1 MTESAK
7 PHDDGVQQGSGSPS
21 LPSGWTP
28 EQFQWL
34 TQLGA
39 SKEKARREQ
48 LLRQGASLLNR
59 AFVENSLA
67 SLPTTQPA
75 EAKHWLPAAYG
86 LVILADTLHLPPLR
100 SKARHAVSQ
109 LAYTA
114 GQWLESA
121 QWAEEGLQIY
131 EAEGDRRKVANQL
144 FSAGVTLHFSQQ
156 PIDALA
162 IFEKVQPMSEQ
173 LGDDWRVAL
182 CSVYRANA
190 YHKVGRSGDAL
201 IYCLRALP
209 ALEAMKDYLLL
220 SGGYILAGLCYD
232 DLGRYEESLDMYER
246 AKTLFQ
252 EKDDKDGIA
261 LSYLNIGAALLD
273 RGRITEASRA
283 FERARP
289 LFDELGDSR
298 RAALCDL
305 NLGVILSRQG
315 KYEAAIQI
323 YEKAGK
329 TFEAVDDEYHR
340 AGIHLRIGSNY
351 SYLKR
356 WQESMTNFHRA
367 KAICEAGRFEREL
380 AECLLGMGYVQM
392 RTGKPAAARDDFEG
406 ALQIL
411 ETHRGRVPDPEIA
424 SSTFYYFETLVPAL
438 VYVNVQLGQTE
449 RAFETA
455 QRGKGTVLRQTLL
468 TETGSFTGFTD
479 EERRRLERLRLE
491 YEVAQNAL
499 QETTNHSSGYVQR
512 LRAYQHARIE
522 LNNYETGLRAK
533 YPRWRNDA
541 SLPSKADG
549 IARALGQTRAI
560 LEIFVDYRQ
569 TTLLLLTARDGKPI
583 LQSHVIPINRSDLT
597 ELVQAHWQALRENRT
612 QAARKASRRL
622 YDLFLQPLEP
632 HLKGISEL
640 IICPDHITY
649 AIAFPALLNR
659 KEEYLI
665 ERFQIFVAPSASAW
679 HACKTITNR
688 QRAQKQTAPLI
699 TALSDF
705 GAFSGTMTAMAPA
718 RIRRGNRWT
727 NLPSARTE
735 AKQIAQRF
743 KGKAKVLLNEQA
755 TPAAVRQEARKAGLL
770 HFATHAFPNSAN
782 PMMSAL
788 ALHPAHERDPGLLYA
803 RDVSEMNL
811 QAGLVVLSACS
822 TYHGRY
828 ASGEGLMGLA
838 WAFMVAGCPA
848 TVATLW
854 EVHDKASLLWV
865 ETFYKHLTAG
875 KNKAESLRQASLR
888 LLRAKDTPRTF
899 ASPHYWACWTLI
911 GDGT

>member
-612 QAARKASRRL
+612 QEARKASRRL

-755 TPAAVRQEARKAGLL
+755 TPAAVRQEAGKASLL